1 MSLKSSWKVSNVIML
16 FIYAHIRHVIST
28 LISKLPIRCICN
40 LNVRIIYSSSEIYF
54 SNESVIYYIIDTVY
68 IILYSSILYDNYNK
82 KV

>member
-1 MSLKSSWKVSNVIML
+1 MW

-28 LISKLPIRCICN
+28 LISKLSIQCICN

-82 KV
+82 KVWKINLNN